1 MVCKGRL
8 YGQEKL
14 GGAGGRMTFR
24 CHVAR
29 AAVADDDA
37 FSRSDESSISMLDT
51 TNLSTVRNLMTQ
63 NSIKRHK
70 FDLGELIHHLENPEP
85 Q

>member
-1 MVCKGRL
+1 MINVKVCKGRL

-14 GGAGGRMTFR
+14 GGAEGRMTFR

-37 FSRSDESSISMLDT
+37 FRTLNRIF
-51 TNLSTVRNLMTQ
+51 NL
-63 NSIKRHK
+63 KA
-70 FDLGELIHHLENPEP
+70 
-85 Q
+85 

>member
-14 GGAGGRMTFR
+14 GGAEGRMTFR

-29 AAVADDDA
+29 AAVAGDDA
-37 FSRSDESSISMLDT
+37 FRRSDSMYLQFQCLT
-51 TNLSTVRNLMTQ
+51 
-63 NSIKRHK
+63 
-70 FDLGELIHHLENPEP
+70 P
-85 Q
+85 QTSPACGIQ